1 MDELGIFKDFTDES
15 IKSVYSINGNII
27 EMTLLQNRE
36 DTDVVCVPTHH
47 FCNLGCKM
55 CHLTNNKLNKRMIP
69 INRENFESALEKTV
83 KNINNERRT
92 NKKILLISFMG
103 VGEPLLNLD
112 LLKDVFLN
120 RNNIAKNLGYEHVGF
135 ALSTMMPNSNI
146 DKLTKFVNINN
157 IPLKIHFS
165 LHTPFDIKRKLLIP
179 STNIDVEQALHKL
192 NIYESIISRNKTI
205 MKEFTLYHK
214 TNKLTEIHY
223 TLINGKNDSDEEL
236 NQLIYLLKKYKISIK
251 FIRFNPINNLEQS
264 TKEKEWISKI
274 KKETNVNVK
283 LYTPPGREIGSSCG
297 EFTKHYYHEEL
308 ETKEEYDEFIR
319 WKNKHQIYE

>member
-15 IKSVYSINGNII
+15 IKSIYSINGNII

-69 INRENFESALEKTV
+69 IKYENFENALEKTV

-120 RNNIAKNLGYEHVGF
+120 RNNIAKNLDYEHVGF
-135 ALSTMMPNSNI
+135 ALSTIMPNSNVN
-146 DKLTKFVNINN
+146 KLTKFVNENN
-157 IPLKIHFS
+157 IPLKIYFL
-165 LHTPFDIKRKLLIP
+165 LHTPFDIKRKLLLP
-179 STNIDVEQALHKL
+179 SANIDVEQALHKL
-192 NIYESIISRNKTI
+192 NVYESVISKNKTI
-205 MKEFTLYHK
+205 MKKFSLYHK
-214 TNKLTEIHY
+214 TNKLTEMYY
-223 TLINGKNDSDEEL
+223 TLIENENDSDEEL
-236 NQLIYLLKKYKISIK
+236 DQLIYLLRKYKISIK
-251 FIRFNPINNLEQS
+251 FIRFNYINNSKQS
-264 TKEKEWISKI
+264 TKENKWISRI
-274 KKETNVNVK
+274 KNETNVNVK
-283 LYTPPGREIGSSCG
+283 SCMQPKSEVNSFCC
-297 EFTKHYYHEEL
+297 EFIKHYYLEEI
-308 ETKEEYDEFIR
+308 ETKKEYDEFIR